1 MGVKLAYNSYGKS
14 EVRVVKLIKHKTY
27 HEFREVTV
35 EVLLE
40 GDFEVA
46 HTKGDNRGV
55 LPTDTVKN
63 TIFILAKDHL
73 TDTIEDFGL
82 FVAEYF
88 LNKNAQ
94 VSKVSVELYENHWTR
109 IPIKNSK
116 TKRTTQHPHA
126 YMGGTA
132 EKSTCLIE
140 HTADGTTVTSGIEDL
155 CILKTTNSGFSKFY
169 KDDYTTLKDAADRI
183 FSTRLACNWTYT
195 SNKIDFAKHRENI
208 RAGLLTSFA
217 DHKSK
222 SVQHTLF
229 AMGKAALKASK
240 YIPQIFISM
249 PNVHNLLV
257 NFEPFGLENDNEIF
271 IGTSDPYGQ
280 IEAVVSRD

>member
-1 MGVKLAYNSYGKS
+1 MGVRLTYNTYGKS

-40 GDFEVA
+40 GDFEAA
-46 HTKGDNRGV
+46 HVKGDNRQV

-73 TDTIEDFGL
+73 TDTIEEFGM
-82 FVAEYF
+82 FVADYF
-88 LNKNAQ
+88 LNKNEQ
-94 VSKVSVELYENHWTR
+94 VEKVSVEIYESLWNR
-109 IPIKNSK
+109 IPVEKN
-116 TKRTTQHPHA
+116 KRTTQHPHA
-126 YMGGTA
+126 YMAGSS
-132 EKSTCLIE
+132 ELWTCAIQ
-140 HTADGTTVTSGIEDL
+140 HTKDETVVTSGLEDL
-155 CILKTTNSGFSKFY
+155 RILKTTNSGFSKFY
-169 KDDYTTLKDAADRI
+169 KDDYTTLKDADDRI
-183 FSTRLACNWTYT
+183 FSTRLSSNWTYA
-195 SNKIDFAKHRENI
+195 SNKIDFTKHRENI
-208 RAGLLTSFA
+208 RQALLTSFA

-222 SVQHTLF
+222 SVQHTLY

-240 YIPQIFISM
+240 QIPAIYISM

-257 NFEPFGLENDNEIF
+257 NFEPFGLENNNEIF

-280 IEAVVSRD
+280 IEGVIARD